1 MKPEIP
7 RIPASKQEA
16 SPEET
21 YLSEG
26 LSEEQ
31 IADLLSPD
39 RQQEFRAAYL
49 LQLKRLGCHGCGDD
63 FIF

>member
-7 RIPASKQEA
+7 NTPASKQEV
-16 SPEET
+16 SPEGT

-26 LSEEQ
+26 LTEEQ
-31 IADLLSPD
+31 IADLVNPD

>member
-1 MKPEIP
+1 MTPLPPKV
-7 RIPASKQEA
+7 PAN
-16 SPEET
+16 EEKRPADET
-21 YLSEG
+21 LLSEG
-26 LSEEQ
+26 LTEEQ

-39 RQQEFRAAYL
+39 RQRDFRAAYL